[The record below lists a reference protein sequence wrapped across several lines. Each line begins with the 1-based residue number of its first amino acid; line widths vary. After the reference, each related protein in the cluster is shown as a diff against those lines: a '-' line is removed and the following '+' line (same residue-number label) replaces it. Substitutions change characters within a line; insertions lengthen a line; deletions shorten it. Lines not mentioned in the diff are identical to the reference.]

1 MDDVMYDTIN
11 REVRAVTKNANESEF
26 NWTRH

>member
-1 MDDVMYDTIN
+1 MDDAIYGTIN
-11 REVRAVTKNANESEF
+11 REVHAVSKNANESEF

>member
-1 MDDVMYDTIN
+1 MDDVMYGMIN
-11 REVRAVTKNANESEF
+11 REMRAMNKEANESEF